1 MHHEWLRTESL
12 DQRKRPHRGSCTLS
26 MNQEWVPGAAS
37 GAASGAGRPPSR
49 RPKAG
54 LAAQDEDAD
63 AMGGDDDDGFGAVQ
77 MGAPKV
83 KPRAGPGRATMQADD
98 DDEMGGGGDD
108 DLDFARGLSA
118 LERAKAARLQ
128 AEREP

>member
-1 MHHEWLRTESL
+1 MTSA
-12 DQRKRPHRGSCTLS
+12 
-26 MNQEWVPGAAS
+26 QEKTQAS
-37 GAASGAGRPPSR
+37 GPLVLSI
-49 RPKAG
+49 
-54 LAAQDEDAD
+54 D